1 MMGLGSMATRKFG
14 RIRNGA
20 SEMASDVTKMGSVE
34 LQNFFEDVQDLLAKV
49 TDLDDAEVAALRSRV
64 THSLDE
70 ARKSVRDGA
79 RRVRDTASEWR
90 DSARE
95 TASEWS
101 DTTLAQARSARREIR
116 KRPLTIGL
124 AAAVIGVALGALL
137 ARNRSE

>member
-1 MMGLGSMATRKFG
+1 MGIGSMVSK
-14 RIRNGA
+14 
-20 SEMASDVTKMGSVE
+20 KGSVE

-49 TDLDDAEVAALRSRV
+49 TDLNDGEVAALRSRV
-64 THSLDE
+64 ERSLGA
-70 ARKSVRDGA
+70 ARESVRDGA
-79 RRVRDTASEWR
+79 RKVRDTASEWR

-101 DTTLAQARSARREIR
+101 DTAQVQARSARREIR